1 MIACRRRE
9 DVAERVPSH
18 ANMGVSHVL
27 SHRES
32 TVTGGEAE
40 LAPDG
45 PAGTHVTTV
54 RILGVERAARVL
66 HARAVTRHGR
76 VTGPEAVEIIER
88 ETGAGRDE
96 LLEATNRVLELFEG
110 LDASPDPEP
119 HTIPAPFTDVGP
131 LYQAVAA
138 ALGSRIGRHIVIVCS
153 HRRPIEEAP
162 EWCLA
167 RGSFLLLADRRS
179 QGSHPTG

>member
-1 MIACRRRE
+1 M
-9 DVAERVPSH
+9 
-18 ANMGVSHVL
+18 VL
-27 SHRES
+27 SRRES
-32 TVTGGEAE
+32 TASGAGAE
-40 LAPDG
+40 PAPG
-45 PAGTHVTTV
+45 VSGSGHVATV

-88 ETGAGRDE
+88 ETGAGRAE

-119 HTIPAPFTDVGP
+119 HTIAAPFSDVGP

-162 EWCLA
+162 DWCLA

-179 QGSHPTG
+179 EGTHPAG

>member
-1 MIACRRRE
+1 
-9 DVAERVPSH
+9 VAV
-18 ANMGVSHVL
+18 VL
-27 SHRES
+27 SRRES
-32 TVTGGEAE
+32 TASGEAE
-40 LAPDG
+40 MAPG
-45 PAGTHVTTV
+45 VPRSGGVGTV
-54 RILGVERAARVL
+54 RTLGVERAARVL

-88 ETGAGRDE
+88 ETGGRRDE

-162 EWCLA
+162 DWCLA

>member
-1 MIACRRRE
+1 
-9 DVAERVPSH
+9 
-18 ANMGVSHVL
+18 
-27 SHRES
+27 
-32 TVTGGEAE
+32 
-40 LAPDG
+40 
-45 PAGTHVTTV
+45 
-54 RILGVERAARVL
+54 VL

-76 VTGPEAVEIIER
+76 ISGPEAVDIVER
-88 ETGAGRDE
+88 ETGASVDE
-96 LLEATNRVLELFEG
+96 LLETTNRVLELFEG

-119 HTIPAPFTDVGP
+119 HTVAAPFSDVAS

-179 QGSHPTG
+179 AGSHPAG